1 MKDKIYYFQ
10 EKSNDILD
18 LQDEFTPEEIGI
30 YFILKAAYFKY
41 SGELKEDNLCQ
52 RCKFFGDKDKLAAV
66 SKKIFTVTE
75 GSLFNNSWLSEINDI
90 KVRSKKRQD
99 AANERWNPSKPE
111 ASEKQTRSKPEAN
124 DDIKSQFEKIYKLYN
139 QGKNIKVI
147 PFDKL
152 KAKFQNCLKEI
163 TFEELEQ
170 NIKDYLQY
178 LSTAEWRKKKAF
190 DAWINSPQ
198 FYANDW
204 INEGSDNKTTTDG
217 FCQSLNKLLEQD
229 LIEKL
234 IENQDAVTIKLFSAS
249 SYDKW
254 EVIDS
259 RKKNKIKELL
269 NAKFNKKITIKF

>member
-52 RCKFFGDKDKLAAV
+52 RCKFFGDKDKLVAV

-75 GSLFNNSWLSEINDI
+75 GSLVNNSWLSEINNI
-90 KVRSKKRQD
+90 KERSKKRQD

-111 ASEKQTRSKPEAN
+111 ASGKQTRSKPEAI

-190 DAWINSPQ
+190 EAWINSPE

-204 INEGSDNKTTTDG
+204 INEGSDVKTSQDPIT
-217 FCQSLNKLLEQD
+217 NKL
-229 LIEKL
+229 
-234 IENQDAVTIKLFSAS
+234 NQIAGG
-249 SYDKW
+249 SYFKSVVIGN
-254 EVIDS
+254 EVIITCNDGMKTKAYS
-259 RKKNKIKELL
+259 LPEEIKNKIKAEFKQSIQI
-269 NAKFNKKITIKF
+269 N